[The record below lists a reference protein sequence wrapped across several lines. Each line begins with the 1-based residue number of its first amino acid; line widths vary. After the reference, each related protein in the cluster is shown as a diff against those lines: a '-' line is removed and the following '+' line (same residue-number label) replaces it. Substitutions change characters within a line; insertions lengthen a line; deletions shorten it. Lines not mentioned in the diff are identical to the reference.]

1 MLIKNATE
9 KFEYCISLGWFCG
22 VASAMSR
29 LGLRS
34 VSGPFDW
41 YFSDY
46 WAVLSQ
52 LENDFQEFMLRD
64 NLRISATNCKGF
76 EDVKYGFCYNHD
88 IRENFE
94 EEYSAIYQ
102 KYMRR
107 VERFREM
114 STHPTVF
121 FRCIKNQE
129 EIEYINRHWQY
140 AENLVKSRN
149 ENSRIIYVF
158 CSSLKGLTQDV
169 CQFCLNIEQYVSRTY
184 EMRYMFDASEEL
196 LDMCKN
202 LLSEEMIRE
211 NKNFDLKQNRQKRAA
226 GNADRC
232 ARCDQEGLDD
242 VILAGLGVSRT
253 EGIYLWGGREIWKDV
268 SRLPSEE
275 RGADRRD
282 CRQPV

>member
-1 MLIKNATE
+1 MET
-9 KFEYCISLGWFCG
+9 KFERCISLGWFCG

-34 VSGPFDW
+34 ASGPFDW
-41 YFSDY
+41 YVSDY

-52 LENDFQEFMLRD
+52 IENDFREFMVRD
-64 NLRISATNCKGF
+64 NLRIAATNCKAF
-76 EDVKYGFCYNHD
+76 EDAKYGFYCNHD

-102 KYMRR
+102 KCMRR
-107 VERFREM
+107 VEQFREM

-149 ENSRIIYVF
+149 ENSCIVYVF

-169 CQFCLNIEQYVSRTY
+169 CQFCLNVERYTENTN
-184 EMRYMFDASEEL
+184 EMRYIFDASEEL

-202 LLSEEMIRE
+202 LLSEETIRE
-211 NKNFDLKQNRQKRAA
+211 NKNFEQKQNKQKIAVIA
-226 GNADRC
+226 ADRC

-242 VILAGLGVSRT
+242 VILAGLGASRT
-253 EGIYLWGGREIWKDV
+253 EGIYLWGAGNT
-268 SRLPSEE
+268 E
-275 RGADRRD
+275 RR
-282 CRQPV
+282 